1 MKLELLALGARPP
14 GWVREGVDEYRRRM
28 PRECSLSVTE
38 LAIPKRNKNHVPERS
53 RVAEARKIQGARKVG
68 AYNVAL
74 DMKGTIWSTEELAER
89 LSGWINDYQA
99 VQFVIGGPDGL
110 QDEIVAT
117 ADAVWSLSRLTFPHF
132 LVPVLIAE
140 QLYRAWTVIHGH
152 PYHR

>member
-1 MKLELLALGARPP
+1 MGARPP

-38 LAIPKRNKNHVPERS
+38 LAISKRTKNHVPERS
-53 RVAEARKIQGARKVG
+53 RIAEARKIQGARNAG

-89 LSGWINDYQA
+89 LEGWINDYQA

-140 QLYRAWTVIHGH
+140 QLYRAWTVINGH